1 MEYINS
7 AKEEAGKKS
16 EERLIKKLEKE
27 NLIIEFEKLG
37 YNQIEILDDYL
48 LVKNNNV
55 IIRLG
60 VNDLTARKTI
70 DGNMIRMNSTEAVIV
85 NKIFNIVKKG

>member
-7 AKEEAGKKS
+7 TKEASKN

-37 YNQIEILDDYL
+37 YNQIEIVRDFL
-48 LVKNNNV
+48 LVKNNNT
-55 IIRLG
+55 IIRIG

-70 DGNMIRMNSTEAVIV
+70 DGNMIRMNSTEAIIV

>member
-7 AKEEAGKKS
+7 AKEESGKN

-37 YNQIEILDDYL
+37 YNQIEILNDYL
-48 LVKNNNV
+48 LIKNNNV

-70 DGNMIRMNSTEAVIV
+70 DGNMIRMNSNEAIIV
-85 NKIFNIVKKG
+85 NKIFNVVKKG

>member
-7 AKEEAGKKS
+7 TKEEAGKN

-37 YNQIEILDDYL
+37 YNQIEILNDYL
-48 LVKNNNV
+48 LIKNNNV

-70 DGNMIRMNSTEAVIV
+70 DGNMIRMNSTEAIIV